1 MVDMKHW
8 QDHKDIK
15 DKLAVTYQSTPAVSS
30 VFKKVKKKNPRR
42 EKKKGKKKVLY

>member
-15 DKLAVTYQSTPAVSS
+15 DKLTVTYQRTPAVSS
-30 VFKKVKKKNPRR
+30 IFKKVKKKKK
-42 EKKKGKKKVLY
+42 EKKKEKNLIVLI